1 MKPIRVLRLFVHAVL
16 AVGAAVYPVARTAP
30 DQTVFLGTV
39 RLDPGSGSVDTTPVF
54 ASGVTSASCPAGYG
68 SDALLRIGRP
78 GGPYTNLARPLTSGG
93 YDRAAVTATPNRSFM
108 TALGGTAPQAGE
120 WWVVA
125 ECFSQT
131 QGQHPGRFV
140 TSITVAGSGW
150 RLSPGG
156 GTAAAAATANPAGAA
171 SPSAGPQPSAPDV
184 VPEAG
189 PGTEAA
195 PGAPT
200 PLPVARTGSASL
212 GVSLWWLAGVV
223 GVLALVG
230 VGWLATRPAAAAART
245 GGANHPRSRS
255 GGHP

>member
-1 MKPIRVLRLFVHAVL
+1 MKPTRVLRLLVHAVL
-16 AVGAAVYPVARTAP
+16 AAGTAVYPTVRTVP

-39 RLDPGSGSVDTTPVF
+39 RLDPASGSVDTDPIF
-54 ASGVTSASCPAGYG
+54 AAGVTSAACPAGYG

-78 GGPYTNLARPLTSGG
+78 GGPYTNLARPLTAGD
-93 YDRAAVTATPNRSFM
+93 YDRGAVTATPNRSFT

-140 TSITVAGSGW
+140 TSVTVAGSGW

-156 GTAAAAATANPAGAA
+156 GTASAASAASAAPTPAADPTPSTSDTGPAPGPSADVTPSAVALDRTARTGAA
-171 SPSAGPQPSAPDV
+171 SFG
-184 VPEAG
+184 
-189 PGTEAA
+189 
-195 PGAPT
+195 
-200 PLPVARTGSASL
+200 L
-212 GVSLWWLAGVV
+212 SLWWLAGVG

-230 VGWLATRPAAAAART
+230 AVWLSTRPARGT
-245 GGANHPRSRS
+245 GRAGSGNRRPSRS
-255 GGHP
+255 GRHP